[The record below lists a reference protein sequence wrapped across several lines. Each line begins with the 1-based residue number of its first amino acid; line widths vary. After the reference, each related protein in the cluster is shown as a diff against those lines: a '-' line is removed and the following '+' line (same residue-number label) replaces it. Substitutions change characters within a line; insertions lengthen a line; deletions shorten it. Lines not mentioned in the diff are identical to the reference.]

1 MNIPKITN
9 KIAITT
15 TILLVYWVFIFICIN
30 ILGFKVFQQNITEL
44 FFFSV
49 FGLFTILC
57 SAMVINI
64 MYNLTAIA
72 NKYQKEEAN
81 LTKKGYL
88 KKATY
93 FITSLVVIFA
103 FLYVGNIMTAKKKET
118 YFVNSAKA
126 LIQEHSEAIE
136 NIANYSF
143 SRDYISRTSSN
154 IKLLSKIDENFPE
167 ITVIHLDKINNKNV
181 LLNFSKYNYH
191 YDGEKEP
198 KKVDFILSTSK
209 EERKYLFSI
218 FSKQSIKH
226 KFSSNRG
233 KYEIYYPIQQSEKI
247 IVLYLSQYNRYG
259 KLGS

>member
-15 TILLVYWVFIFICIN
+15 TILLIYWIFIFICIN

-57 SAMVINI
+57 SAMIINI

-72 NKYQKEEAN
+72 NKYQKEE
-81 LTKKGYL
+81 TKLNKKSYL
-88 KKATY
+88 KIIY
-93 FITSLVVIFA
+93 FTTSLVVIFTS
-103 FLYVGNIMTAKKKET
+103 LYVGNIMTSKKKET
-118 YFVNSAKA
+118 YFINSAKA
-126 LIQEHSEAIE
+126 LVQEYSKTIEAVS
-136 NIANYSF
+136 NYHF
-143 SRDYISRTSSN
+143 SKNYINKTSSN
-154 IKLLSKIDENFPE
+154 IKFLSKIDENFPE

-181 LLNFSKYNYH
+181 LLNFSQYNYH
-191 YDGEKEP
+191 YNVEKEP

-226 KFSSNRG
+226 KFSSNKGR
-233 KYEIYYPIQQSEKI
+233 YEIYYPIKI
-247 IVLYLSQYNRYG
+247 GKKIVVLYFSQYNRYG